1 MIVPAQPVVAGRE
14 RPGHAV
20 ARGSVDELRAR
31 GGGRV
36 AIDPHALESKRIIGS
51 CRSPRTTSVAL
62 GSTSSRSPRS
72 PSTIVGRK
80 ACSARVACEIRS
92 LKSSATVGAP
102 ECADAVPGNA
112 RKPPMTINTRAG
124 MPSPRPR
131 DRWCNASPL
140 DRTPP
145 SGCTW
150 ALGRRE
156 SGWCA
161 QRPVQCERPGAPPL
175 PRGAVLQAGA
185 TIRRSGRRRFSA
197 SRARTARRPS
207 RARKAS
213 AAALAVTTTR
223 AANHLPSATDTSERE
238 WAATL
243 CSIVSCTS
251 RNASPDMANRIAD
264 WSKERSARSHGSR
277 KSRWRTRRGRDRRDQ
292 RPPPATARR
301 SPARTSSGSRGL
313 RRLGELSGRARCARP
328 ARRRRRPGSARA
340 RR

>member
-36 AIDPHALESKRIIGS
+36 AIDPHAPGVEADHRFLQIAQDGQRRPRIDLQPEPAVTVHDRG
-51 CRSPRTTSVAL
+51 PE
-62 GSTSSRSPRS
+62 G
-72 PSTIVGRK
+72 
-80 ACSARVACEIRS
+80 CSARVACEIRS

-124 MPSPRPR
+124 IPAPRPR
-131 DRWCNASPL
+131 DRWVQRFSSRPHPAV
-140 DRTPP
+140 
-145 SGCTW
+145 GVHMG
-150 ALGRRE
+150 LGRRKRVVR
-156 SGWCA
+156 A
-161 QRPVQCERPGAPPL
+161 AP
-175 PRGAVLQAGA
+175 RAVRAAGSA
-185 TIRRSGRRRFSA
+185 A
-197 SRARTARRPS
+197 SRAEPCSRRVPRSDARAGDASRRAGRERPAGPVAQEGERGRTRRHDHQDREPP
-207 RARKAS
+207 
-213 AAALAVTTTR
+213 
-223 AANHLPSATDTSERE
+223 PSATDTSERE

-264 WSKERSARSHGSR
+264 WSKERPARSHGSR
-277 KSRWRTRRGRDRRDQ
+277 KSRWRSPKRTRPT
-292 RPPPATARR
+292 RPTTAASD
-301 SPARTSSGSRGL
+301 SPAIPACTSSGSRGL